1 MLPLPDFKL
10 ERPDQLDQ
18 LTQLI
23 AEPDSRIVAGG
34 TDLIPNLK
42 HRLESPRLLV
52 SLGRITELQ
61 GIVSTEDGLIIGAS
75 TSLADIAQSAEV
87 ARGYPALADACRTVG
102 TSTIQEMGT
111 LGGNL
116 MLDTRCLYLNQP
128 DGWRTTIGGCL
139 KCDGNTCHVAQ
150 SGRGCYAAHSAD
162 TVPVL
167 WLMGARLRLVSTQG
181 DRLLSLPDL
190 YTDDGIRRTTLAR
203 GEMIH
208 SIHLPKPRGFVSHRK
223 LRLRGSIDYPLL
235 LTAVRREGSG
245 ATAVLSALSPRPIEV
260 HAEKASDLP
269 DLAWAAA
276 KPLNTHSVST
286 TWRKHMVRVEVQ
298 RVLEATTHFGS
309 R

>member
-10 ERPDQLDQ
+10 EQPDQLDQ
-18 LTQLI
+18 LTGLI
-23 AEPDSRIVAGG
+23 GEPDSRIVAGG

-52 SLGRITELQ
+52 SLGRIRELQ
-61 GIVSTEDGLIIGAS
+61 GIVSTENGLIIGAS
-75 TSLADIAQSAEV
+75 TTLADVATSVEV

-102 TSTIQEMGT
+102 TSTVQEMAT

-128 DGWRTTIGGCL
+128 DGWRTAIGGCL
-139 KCDGNTCHVAQ
+139 KCDGNVCHVAL

-167 WLMGARLRLVSTQG
+167 WLMGARLRLVSAQG

-208 SIHLPKPRGFVSHRK
+208 SIHLPQPRGFVSHRK

-235 LTAVRREGSG
+235 LTAVRREGAG

-276 KPLNTHSVST
+276 RPLNTHSVST

-298 RVLEATTHFGS
+298 RVLEATTHIGP

>member
-1 MLPLPDFKL
+1 M
-10 ERPDQLDQ
+10 
-18 LTQLI
+18 
-23 AEPDSRIVAGG
+23 A
-34 TDLIPNLK
+34 
-42 HRLESPRLLV
+42 
-52 SLGRITELQ
+52 
-61 GIVSTEDGLIIGAS
+61 
-75 TSLADIAQSAEV
+75 
-87 ARGYPALADACRTVG
+87 
-102 TSTIQEMGT
+102 T

-128 DGWRTTIGGCL
+128 DGWRTAIGGCL
-139 KCDGNTCHVAQ
+139 KCDGNVCHVAL

-167 WLMGARLRLVSTQG
+167 WLMGARLRLVSAQG

-208 SIHLPKPRGFVSHRK
+208 SIHLPQPRGFVSHRK

-235 LTAVRREGSG
+235 LTAVRREGAG

-276 KPLNTHSVST
+276 RPLNTHSVST

-298 RVLEATTHFGS
+298 RVLEATTHIGP